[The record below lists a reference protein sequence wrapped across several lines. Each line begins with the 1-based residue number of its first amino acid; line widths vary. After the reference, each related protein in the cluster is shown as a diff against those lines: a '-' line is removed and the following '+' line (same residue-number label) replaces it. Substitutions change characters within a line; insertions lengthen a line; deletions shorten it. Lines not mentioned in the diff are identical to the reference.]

1 MPLRF
6 SHKHPDRPILTGEP
20 PDWRLPGDT
29 PRTGGD
35 TNPAL
40 SRREVMLGRFAKHAV
55 AFLKKEDG
63 PTAVEY
69 AITLALIVVVV
80 ITVSGIG
87 GTTNSTYSNPALVGA
102 TKPAGS

>member
-1 MPLRF
+1 
-6 SHKHPDRPILTGEP
+6 
-20 PDWRLPGDT
+20 
-29 PRTGGD
+29 
-35 TNPAL
+35 
-40 SRREVMLGRFAKHAV
+40 MLGRFAKHAV